1 MALLASIRQPAQSWA
16 APTSAGDN
24 TAVKLAPGYSQAV
37 VLVDAMPRRFR
48 PAVERAMAVCLRSD
62 PVDAPFGADPLTA
75 DWCTRWVR
83 EARCNTHC
91 DGEVT
96 VGCKQP
102 ICAPTSE
109 LLQLR
114 AMLGKLGKYGSFSA
128 RVEIQQD

>member
-1 MALLASIRQPAQSWA
+1 
-16 APTSAGDN
+16 
-24 TAVKLAPGYSQAV
+24 
-37 VLVDAMPRRFR
+37 
-48 PAVERAMAVCLRSD
+48 MAVCLRSD

-114 AMLGKLGKYGSFSA
+114 AMLEKLGKYGSFSA